1 MGGGVKGK
9 LCGRAIPPLT
19 PPPTCADE
27 QTRRR
32 PAPLRGVPAVRHYG
46 KGVSPV
52 FRVVVAGS
60 REFNDFE
67 RLCADLDYLL
77 SRRLPDVEIISG
89 CARGADTLGERYAA
103 MRGLPCR
110 RFPADWARFGRAAG
124 PLRNAAMAAVADAA
138 VVYWR
143 PGSRGSA
150 DMVRAAQARG
160 LRVVVRRF

>member
-1 MGGGVKGK
+1 
-9 LCGRAIPPLT
+9 
-19 PPPTCADE
+19 
-27 QTRRR
+27 
-32 PAPLRGVPAVRHYG
+32 
-46 KGVSPV
+46 
-52 FRVVVAGS
+52 
-60 REFNDFE
+60 
-67 RLCADLDYLL
+67 
-77 SRRLPDVEIISG
+77 
-89 CARGADTLGERYAA
+89 